1 VEIRTE
7 RVEDENAIARVNRL
21 AFGHGAEGR
30 LVDALREGGYVRLS
44 LVAVVEG
51 EIVGHV
57 LFSDL
62 RIRTRRAEIAA
73 LALAPRAV
81 TPHRQRQGVGTTL
94 VREGLRAC
102 ADLGHRIVI
111 VLGHPGYYP
120 RFGFSAELAENLE
133 SEYSGE
139 AFMALE
145 LAPGALDGVAG
156 EVEYPPPFQRM

>member
-1 VEIRTE
+1 
-7 RVEDENAIARVNRL
+7 
-21 AFGHGAEGR
+21 
-30 LVDALREGGYVRLS
+30 VRLS

-57 LFSDL
+57 LFSDP

-73 LALAPRAV
+73 LAIGARAM

-102 ADLGHRIVI
+102 ADLGHRIVV